1 MAARRKNATRES
13 TATLKVVFSFLIK
26 VSIIIR
32 PVGLAERA
40 QEEPLSNKG
49 REDNAGDHHQ
59 DDPHTGNQPMQEDE
73 SGF

>member
-13 TATLKVVFSFLIK
+13 TATLKVVFFLIK
-26 VSIIIR
+26 VTIIIR
-32 PVGLAERA
+32 PLGLAERA

-49 REDNAGDHHQ
+49 RKDNAGDHHQ
-59 DDPHTGNQPMQEDE
+59 DDPDTGNQPMQEDE

>member
-40 QEEPLSNKG
+40 QEEPLANKG
-49 REDNAGDHHQ
+49 RKDNAGDHHQ
-59 DDPHTGNQPMQEDE
+59 DDPHTGRRR
-73 SGF
+73 